1 MAQKPKRA
9 LVIGGGITGLAASY
23 RLTREAEKRG
33 IPLDVTLLEASDRIG
48 GVIRTTHR
56 DGFVIEHGPDAFIS
70 TKPWAKALCEE
81 LGITD
86 ECIGTNSAMRRS
98 FVVQKRK
105 LHPVPEGFYMMA
117 PGALLPF
124 LKSPIFSWRG
134 KLRMGLEPL
143 MPRSGGTADESVAD
157 FVRRR
162 LGTEAFERMAQP
174 MIGGIYTSDAEH
186 LSLKATFPRFLEMER
201 AHGSIIKALLAQ
213 KRQAKAASG
222 TSGPRYSL
230 FLSFASGMQTLVDK
244 LQQAHL
250 TVAREPVP
258 HESQQP
264 HLTVARGPVPRESQ
278 QPHPTV
284 ARGPVPREHS
294 PKAYLHLNTRA
305 ETLQQ
310 RKSGTGWQVSLA
322 NGEILEA
329 ELLCV
334 ALPAPQAGTLCEN
347 VSPALAKKLQ
357 AIPYA
362 SSATVNFAFRR
373 EAVAHPLNGMGFV
386 VPAAERLSLIGCSF
400 SSVKFENRAPA
411 AHVLLRAFVRKEQE
425 SSESS
430 LTAAALRDIAHLLGI
445 KKEPIFSLVSQHTQA
460 MAQYLVGH
468 QERISEIE
476 TLANRLPGF
485 ALAGNAYHG
494 IGIPDCIHSGEQAA
508 LALLDEEN

>member
-33 IPLDVTLLEASDRIG
+33 IPLHVTLLEASDRIG

-56 DGFVIEHGPDAFIS
+56 DGFVIEHGPDAFIT

-81 LGITD
+81 LGIAD

-98 FVVQKRK
+98 FVVQKGK

-213 KRQAKAASG
+213 KRQAKTASG

-250 TVAREPVP
+250 TVAR
-258 HESQQP
+258 
-264 HLTVARGPVPRESQ
+264 GPVPRESQ
-278 QPHPTV
+278 QVPLTV

-294 PKAYLHLNTRA
+294 PKAHLHLNSRA

-310 RKSGTGWQVSLA
+310 RKNGTGWQVSLA

-373 EAVAHPLNGMGFV
+373 EEVAHPLNGMGFV
-386 VPAAERLSLIGCSF
+386 VPAAEGLSLIGCSF

-508 LALLDEEN
+508 LALLGEEN